1 MLSDYDKLLG
11 LSPEKPFECV
21 GMREEVI
28 LASYLTLKK
37 YQSEKKAL
45 PCLIS
50 HFAEIMDEDYDT
62 EREYKKTI
70 SQFNENNNLSP
81 DFEKILREKFS
92 L

>member
-1 MLSDYDKLLG
+1 
-11 LSPEKPFECV
+11 
-21 GMREEVI
+21 MRSEVI

-37 YQSEKKAL
+37 YQEERKAL
-45 PCLIS
+45 PVLIS
-50 HFAEIMDEDYDT
+50 HFSEIMDENYDIKG
-62 EREYKKTI
+62 EYKKTI